1 MGASVYSPG
10 MESFMD
16 EHGVHHAY
24 ASLGL
29 ALYVLGYGSG
39 ALVFA
44 PLSEIPTIGRAIPY
58 PLSFVVFILATVGS
72 ALTRYPAAFMFLRF
86 IQGVFSSPALCTG
99 GASISDVFAADV
111 LPHAMT
117 IWVISCQAA
126 PAVGPIIAA
135 FAVPVLEYRFTMWDL
150 VIAATPVL
158 VLLCLLP
165 ETNPDTI
172 LIQRATRIRKLQ
184 DDMSYK
190 YWREI
195 TVQRHTTSDM
205 LRESITTPLKITF
218 LDPAMLFINVY
229 SSLIYG
235 IYYSFFE
242 VIPLVYQDM
251 YGFSLGKMGLAFL
264 PIMIGALLGAVVY
277 NVYIHKVFKPRLRG
291 GTPVE
296 HEEILLPALW
306 ACFLPPISLFT
317 FGWTSRADIHW
328 TIPTI
333 GMLLFPFSVFFIL
346 LCGFVYVAHTHPQ
359 YVSSVFAAQDFT
371 RCAFATGTVVFAR
384 VMYLK
389 LRIGGG
395 CSLLSGLMTLCIGGM
410 LFLYHYGRW
419 MRERSTFKSKW

>member
-1 MGASVYSPG
+1 
-10 MESFMD
+10 
-16 EHGVHHAY
+16 
-24 ASLGL
+24 
-29 ALYVLGYGSG
+29 
-39 ALVFA
+39 
-44 PLSEIPTIGRAIPY
+44 
-58 PLSFVVFILATVGS
+58 
-72 ALTRYPAAFMFLRF
+72 
-86 IQGVFSSPALCTG
+86 
-99 GASISDVFAADV
+99 
-111 LPHAMT
+111 
-117 IWVISCQAA
+117 
-126 PAVGPIIAA
+126 
-135 FAVPVLEYRFTMWDL
+135 
-150 VIAATPVL
+150 
-158 VLLCLLP
+158 
-165 ETNPDTI
+165 
-172 LIQRATRIRKLQ
+172 
-184 DDMSYK
+184 
-190 YWREI
+190 
-195 TVQRHTTSDM
+195 
-205 LRESITTPLKITF
+205 
-218 LDPAMLFINVY
+218 MLFINVY